1 MRRLPLALA
10 LPALGLIA
18 ACPGDPEPT
27 NPERLYLALLI
38 NETMVRLVPEE
49 PEPF

>member
-1 MRRLPLALA
+1 MRHLPLALT

-18 ACPGDPEPT
+18 SCPSDPDPV

-38 NETMVRLVPEE
+38 NETMVQLVPEE

>member
-1 MRRLPLALA
+1 MKRALWFIA
-10 LPALGLIA
+10 PALLAG
-18 ACPGDPEPT
+18 CPGDDAPPAA
-27 NPERLYLALLI
+27 NPERLWLALDG